1 MVNLANCGISKQA
14 SSAFQNPI
22 IVFSLQHLIWLK
34 RNTSLTFCRQQQT
47 AGQPASQ
54 PASYSNL
61 RRNYTIVLCTL
72 SVPDNLRIQILVWP
86 SHRRS
91 PVEKERKKEGE
102 ERREQQQQQK
112 SYCLV
117 QPRPTVASD
126 QEWGGGGGGH
136 CYPRK
141 IGLFSENSSLSKIP
155 KTEGKSDM
163 FYSSSRRRQ
172 RSMGHRCRLLL
183 ISRLMW
189 GATL

>member
-102 ERREQQQQQK
+102 ERRE
-112 SYCLV
+112 
-117 QPRPTVASD
+117 
-126 QEWGGGGGGH
+126 E
-136 CYPRK
+136 
-141 IGLFSENSSLSKIP
+141 SS
-155 KTEGKSDM
+155 
-163 FYSSSRRRQ
+163 SSSRSHIVWFSPDQ
-172 RSMGHRCRLLL
+172 LSLVIRSEGEGEGVTVILERLVCFPRILL
-183 ISRLMW
+183 FQKFRKLKANQICFTAAAGDGNDRW
-189 GATL
+189 DIVVDFF